1 MMNKDLKL
9 GAAKVVQWK
18 DIQDKLS
25 VPIHVRALDVL
36 ITLMAIAFVIVLFK
50 SWAFLIK

>member
-18 DIQDKLS
+18 DIQDKLD
-25 VPIHVRALDVL
+25 VPIHIRVLDALV
-36 ITLMAIAFVIVLFK
+36 IIMAIAFVTILFK
-50 SWAFLIK
+50 SWAFLLK

>member
-1 MMNKDLKL
+1 MTKDLKL

-18 DIQDKLS
+18 DINADLS
-25 VPIHVRALDVL
+25 IPIHIRVLDVL
-36 ITLMAIAFVIVLFK
+36 IILMAIAFVIVLFK